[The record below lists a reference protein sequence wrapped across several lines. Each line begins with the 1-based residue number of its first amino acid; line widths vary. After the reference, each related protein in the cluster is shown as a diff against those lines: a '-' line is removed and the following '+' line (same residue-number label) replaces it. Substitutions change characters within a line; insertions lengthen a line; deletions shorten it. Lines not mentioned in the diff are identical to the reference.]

1 VPIRF
6 RLDAASP
13 ADVHVQLLP
22 LAEAILSLHVLLHPQ
37 GHPLQHPWVRRA
49 RTLSPV
55 LKKEIRRFAFL
66 YDDAFPDCFL
76 PARAGA
82 SPSFD
87 DGLAAFLALPPEQA
101 AYELARPLY
110 HYAHGGE
117 GPADLERTEVR
128 GWMGEQAARFGPES
142 AELARELLEEPA
154 RVRGRA
160 ADLLA
165 AYWAESFAEEW
176 ERLQPALEQEAE
188 RLRAS
193 IDGGGLLDAL
203 AGHAPQLRLDREAR
217 VAIRRSPHA
226 HEVAVGPDGPLLLA
240 PSAYVWP
247 HVRANCDA
255 PWPLALVVPAKAL
268 RRRGKRRRPPAA
280 LPKALRAVADDTRL
294 QILRLAAER
303 PRTTE
308 ELVPL
313 LGLSKSGLSKHLRVL
328 TEAGLL
334 STRREGWYVLYRLE
348 RERFEGLTGELLD
361 WVVSP

>member
-1 VPIRF
+1 V
-6 RLDAASP
+6 
-13 ADVHVQLLP
+13 
-22 LAEAILSLHVLLHPQ
+22 
-37 GHPLQHPWVRRA
+37 
-49 RTLSPV
+49 T
-55 LKKEIRRFAFL
+55 
-66 YDDAFPDCFL
+66 
-76 PARAGA
+76 
-82 SPSFD
+82 
-87 DGLAAFLALPPEQA
+87 LPPEQA

-117 GPADLERTEVR
+117 GPADLELPQVR
-128 GWMGEQAARFGPES
+128 DWMAEQAARFGPES
-142 AELARELLEEPA
+142 AALARELLDDPE

-165 AYWAESFAEEW
+165 SYWAESFAEEW
-176 ERLQPALEQEAE
+176 ERLRPALEQEAA
-188 RLRAS
+188 RLRAT
-193 IDGGGLLDAL
+193 IDGDGLLDAL

-226 HEVAVGPDGPLLLA
+226 HEVAVGSEAPLLLA

-255 PWPLALVVPAKAL
+255 PWPLALIVPAKSL
-268 RRRGKRRRPPAA
+268 RRRGTQKRPPPA
-280 LPKALRAVADDTRL
+280 LPKALRAVGDDTRL
-294 QILRLAAER
+294 QLLRFAAER

-313 LGLSKSGLSKHLRVL
+313 VGLSKSGLSKHLRVL

-348 RERFEGLTGELLD
+348 RERFEGLAGELLD
-361 WVVSP
+361 WVASP